1 MTITALLQLLCLIIL
16 IIIWTEKLY
25 SMIADKCVIH
35 TRTDKMILLSI
46 TMFLII
52 LLYADISY
60 LYISSMMTIREIM
73 VIIVL
78 LLLTI
83 FGLIALFWA
92 DLDYT
97 SRVKIQSVQFLTMTF
112 FMMWICEIVYLVG
125 KI

>member
-1 MTITALLQLLCLIIL
+1 
-16 IIIWTEKLY
+16 
-25 SMIADKCVIH
+25 MIADKCVIH